1 MKKLKTIDIPTP
13 TYICLQNI
21 PKLPG
26 HTYPTIFPD
35 TPISQQCIFLQ
46 HRTHLPQCEKL
57 PIASLDRCTR
67 CWFWSNSDAII
78 FVLHIISLTCSDVIL
93 YHTSNYQITKI
104 TWMFLTLSPDQAFFL
119 ENYRIN
125 DEMAINIYLPHN
137 FTRKSRPYKV
147 SCFSCPECR
156 FK

>member
-1 MKKLKTIDIPTP
+1 MPSKYSKTT
-13 TYICLQNI
+13 
-21 PKLPG
+21 
-26 HTYPTIFPD
+26 
-35 TPISQQCIFLQ
+35 
-46 HRTHLPQCEKL
+46 RTHLPHYFSRHTYFPAMYLSSTQDTLTPVRKL

-137 FTRKSRPYKV
+137 FTRKSRPYI
-147 SCFSCPECR
+147 R
-156 FK
+156 